1 MKALSILALP
11 VLALTACAAAGPD
24 MPNPASR
31 FCQDLGGQSQ
41 IRATGQGQ
49 QGFCL
54 MPDGRLID
62 EWDLWRSRNPR

>member
-1 MKALSILALP
+1 MKALPLLALAA
-11 VLALTACAAAGPD
+11 LAACGQARLD

-41 IRATGQGQ
+41 MRATPQGQ

-62 EWDLWRSRNPR
+62 EWDLWRSRNPG